1 MEVRAQKPL
10 NHFSTQKKKSTT
22 AVSMKY
28 VKSITNFNHFS
39 VPKPL
44 QHILTR
50 KQSIL
55 DQLKTCSN
63 LKNLGSVF
71 ASMIKTNANQ
81 DCFLVNQFI
90 SACSNFLQ
98 IDYATL
104 AFTHVESPN
113 VFVYNAMIRGFVH
126 CFHPTQALEC
136 YIHMLRAEVM
146 PTSYTFSSLIKACA
160 SLSALGFGEA
170 VHCHIWR
177 NGFDSHVFVQTAL
190 IDFYSNFGKIGR
202 SRRVFDEMPDRDVY
216 AWTTIVSAYVRTGD
230 LSSARE
236 LFEVMPERNTAT
248 WNTMID
254 GYAKMGNFD
263 SAELLFNQM
272 SVRDIISWTT
282 MITCYS
288 HHQKFREALAIFN
301 EMTSNGIHPDEVTMA
316 TVISACAH
324 LGALDLGKEIH
335 LYILQNGF
343 DVDVY
348 IGSALI
354 DMYAKCGSLDRSLSV
369 FFKLREKNLFC
380 WNSVIDGLAVH
391 GYADEALKMFRG
403 MEREKIKPNGIT
415 FISVLSACTHAGLV
429 EEGQRMFLSMTDD
442 YSIICEVGHYGC
454 MVDLLSKAGLL
465 KDALELIRSM
475 KIEPNNIIW
484 GALLGGC
491 KLHRNLEIAQVAVKE
506 LMALEPNNS
515 GHYNLLVNMYAEVNR
530 WGEVGKIRAAMKN
543 IGVEKKC
550 PGSSWIE
557 MERKIH
563 QFVASDK
570 SHPASSEI
578 YLLLAE
584 LGGQL
589 KLAGYVPE
597 LIWRDLA

>member
-1 MEVRAQKPL
+1 
-10 NHFSTQKKKSTT
+10 
-22 AVSMKY
+22 
-28 VKSITNFNHFS
+28 
-39 VPKPL
+39 
-44 QHILTR
+44 
-50 KQSIL
+50 
-55 DQLKTCSN
+55 
-63 LKNLGSVF
+63 
-71 ASMIKTNANQ
+71 
-81 DCFLVNQFI
+81 
-90 SACSNFLQ
+90 
-98 IDYATL
+98 
-104 AFTHVESPN
+104 
-113 VFVYNAMIRGFVH
+113 
-126 CFHPTQALEC
+126 
-136 YIHMLRAEVM
+136 
-146 PTSYTFSSLIKACA
+146 
-160 SLSALGFGEA
+160 
-170 VHCHIWR
+170 
-177 NGFDSHVFVQTAL
+177 
-190 IDFYSNFGKIGR
+190 
-202 SRRVFDEMPDRDVY
+202 
-216 AWTTIVSAYVRTGD
+216 
-230 LSSARE
+230 
-236 LFEVMPERNTAT
+236 MPERNTAT

-254 GYAKMGNFD
+254 GYARMGNFD

-288 HHQKFREALAIFN
+288 QHQKFREALPIFN
-301 EMTSNGIHPDEVTMA
+301 EMTSNGIHPEEVTMA
-316 TVISACAH
+316 TLISACAH

-415 FISVLSACTHAGLV
+415 FISVLSACTHTGLV
-429 EEGQRMFLSMTDD
+429 EEGRRMFLCMTDD
-442 YSIICEVGHYGC
+442 YSILPEVGHYGC

-475 KIEPNNIIW
+475 KVEPNNIIW
-484 GALLGGC
+484 EALLGGC
-491 KLHRNLEIAQVAVKE
+491 KLHKNLEIAQVAVKE

-543 IGVEKKC
+543 IGVEMKC

-563 QFVASDK
+563 QFAATDK
-570 SHPASSEI
+570 SHLASSEI

-597 LIWRDLA
+597 LIWRDLANKDPARKIDMDFDKHKEAVLLSKVKSQWEFQVIREKGMRVTG